1 MDFKIISIEELADVI
16 DKIPHGFSRG
26 VLFSGDRYLCI
37 DEGIALSEGEELI
50 ALATIAPDGE
60 MMSGI
65 PTIVGIWVNP
75 GYRCLGYGLAITQKV
90 IERCIERGFETV
102 RLDALVEPIVKIYN
116 KLPSHLKQHTKL
128 ENFIIPGF
136 PVFLD

>member
-1 MDFKIISIEELADVI
+1 MDFKNISIKELADVI
-16 DKIPHGFSRG
+16 DKIPQGASRG

-37 DEGIALSEGEELI
+37 DEGVALFEGEELI
-50 ALATIAPDGE
+50 GLATIAPDGE

-75 GYRCLGYGLAITQKV
+75 GHRRLGYGSCITQKV

-116 KLPSHLKQHTKL
+116 KLPFHLKQHTKL

-136 PVFLD
+136 PVFFD